1 MTQLAKL
8 KAKVTEDL
16 QESLREA
23 AEAGEVLPIDE
34 REVVW
39 EYPVESTFGDL
50 ATPVAFALAR
60 SLRRK
65 PRDIA
70 ELLQHR
76 LDLDPLVV
84 DRIEVGGTGYLNFFL
99 TKGFWQQV
107 VPEILRAGGEYGRS
121 RVGAGK
127 RAQV

>member
-39 EYPVESTFGDL
+39 EYPVED
-50 ATPVAFALAR
+50 
-60 SLRRK
+60 RK
-65 PRDIA
+65 S
-70 ELLQHR
+70 
-76 LDLDPLVV
+76 VV
-84 DRIEVGGTGYLNFFL
+84 
-99 TKGFWQQV
+99 
-107 VPEILRAGGEYGRS
+107 
-121 RVGAGK
+121 
-127 RAQV
+127 

>member
-50 ATPVAFALAR
+50 ATPVAD
-60 SLRRK
+60 RK
-65 PRDIA
+65 S
-70 ELLQHR
+70 
-76 LDLDPLVV
+76 VV
-84 DRIEVGGTGYLNFFL
+84 
-99 TKGFWQQV
+99 
-107 VPEILRAGGEYGRS
+107 
-121 RVGAGK
+121 
-127 RAQV
+127 